1 MSNITTKEKLFTSS
15 YICAWMANFL
25 LFFSFYLIMPL
36 LALYLIQKFS
46 VEESVVGAVLSCY
59 TLACLFIRPF
69 SGYLVDAFP
78 RKKLYLLALFFFV
91 SLFLG
96 YPVVSTVFLFAVL
109 RILHGFAFGMVSI
122 SSNTIVIDIMP
133 ASRRGEGLG
142 YYGLS
147 NNFAMATG
155 PMVGLWLLN
164 HYSFETIF
172 YVSFLVCSFSFLF
185 GSFVKTKQR
194 VVVKNQ
200 EKISLDRFVLKKGLP
215 AGFNLM
221 LLAFPYGIMTS
232 FIALYAKELNLQGDS
247 SFFYMALA
255 FGIAS
260 SRLFSG
266 KQVDRGYLLRVIKVG
281 MAIAIMAF
289 FLLSMLRYSYMRD
302 SLLLKAFYFSAF
314 LIGVGYG
321 TLFPAMNSL
330 FVALA
335 PANKRG
341 TATSTYL
348 TSWDIGIGIGL
359 FLGGMLSQYTSFS
372 TTFLFGAI
380 LGLLSL
386 IIFITFTSHHFI
398 KNRLNEV

>member
-1 MSNITTKEKLFTSS
+1 MTNNLTKEKLFTLS
-15 YICAWMANFL
+15 YLCAWMANFL

-36 LALYLIQKFS
+36 LALFLMKKFS
-46 VEESVVGAVLSCY
+46 VEESVVGAILSCY

-91 SLFLG
+91 TLFLG
-96 YPVVSTVFLFAVL
+96 YPIVATVSLFALL
-109 RILHGFAFGMVSI
+109 RIFHGFAFGMVSI

-172 YVSFLVCSFSFLF
+172 YVSFFVCSFSFLC
-185 GSFVKTKQR
+185 GSLIKAKQR
-194 VVVKNQ
+194 PIVKSV

-232 FIALYAKELNLQGDS
+232 FIALYAKELKLEGDS

-255 FGIAS
+255 VGIAS

-266 KQVDRGYLLRVIKVG
+266 KQVDRGYLLRVIKLG
-281 MAIAIMAF
+281 MSIAIVAF
-289 FLLSMLRYSYMRD
+289 FFLA
-302 SLLLKAFYFSAF
+302 LLKYLVLDNAILLNTFYFSAF

-330 FVALA
+330 FVSLA

-359 FLGGMLSQYTSFS
+359 FFGGLLSEFTSFS
-372 TTFLFGAI
+372 TTFFVGAL
-380 LGLLSL
+380 LGLFSL
-386 IIFITFTSHHFI
+386 IIFITFTSGHFL

>member
-172 YVSFLVCSFSFLF
+172 YVSFFVCSFCVRVGIVILHEK
-185 GSFVKTKQR
+185 VYYQR
-194 VVVKNQ
+194 K
-200 EKISLDRFVLKKGLP
+200 R
-215 AGFNLM
+215 
-221 LLAFPYGIMTS
+221 YRR
-232 FIALYAKELNLQGDS
+232 
-247 SFFYMALA
+247 
-255 FGIAS
+255 AS
-260 SRLFSG
+260 R
-266 KQVDRGYLLRVIKVG
+266 
-281 MAIAIMAF
+281 
-289 FLLSMLRYSYMRD
+289 
-302 SLLLKAFYFSAF
+302 
-314 LIGVGYG
+314 
-321 TLFPAMNSL
+321 
-330 FVALA
+330 
-335 PANKRG
+335 
-341 TATSTYL
+341 
-348 TSWDIGIGIGL
+348 
-359 FLGGMLSQYTSFS
+359 
-372 TTFLFGAI
+372 
-380 LGLLSL
+380 
-386 IIFITFTSHHFI
+386 
-398 KNRLNEV
+398 

>member
-172 YVSFLVCSFSFLF
+172 YVSFFVCSFSFLF
-185 GSFVKTKQR
+185 GCLVKTKQR
-194 VVVKNQ
+194 AVVKNQ
-200 EKISLDRFVLKKGLP
+200 EKISLDRFILKKGLP
-215 AGFNLM
+215 AGLNLM

-255 FGIAS
+255 FGIAF

-266 KQVDRGYLLRVIKVG
+266 KQVDKGYLLRVIKVG

-359 FLGGMLSQYTSFS
+359 FLGGMLSQHTSFS

>member
-172 YVSFLVCSFSFLF
+172 YVSFFVCSFSFLF

-194 VVVKNQ
+194 DIVKNQ

-266 KQVDRGYLLRVIKVG
+266 KQVDKGYLLRVIKVG

-335 PANKRG
+335 SANKRG

>member
-1 MSNITTKEKLFTSS
+1 MKEKLFTSS
-15 YICAWMANFL
+15 YICAWIANFL

-36 LALYLIQKFS
+36 LALFLMKKFS
-46 VEESVVGAVLSCY
+46 VEESVVGAILSCY

-78 RKKLYLLALFFFV
+78 RKKLYLCALFFFIT
-91 SLFLG
+91 LFLG
-96 YPVVSTVFLFAVL
+96 YPIAATISFFALL
-109 RILHGFAFGMVSI
+109 RILHGLAFGMVSI

-133 ASRRGEGLG
+133 VSRRGEGLG

-155 PMVGLWLLN
+155 PMAGLWLLN

-172 YVSFLVCSFSFLF
+172 YVSFVVCSFSFLF
-185 GSFVKTKQR
+185 GSFIQTKQR
-194 VVVKNQ
+194 VVVKNK
-200 EKISLDRFVLKKGLP
+200 EKVSLDRFILKKGLL
-215 AGFNLM
+215 AGLNLM
-221 LLAFPYGIMTS
+221 LHAFPYGIMTS
-232 FIALYAKELNLQGDS
+232 FIALYADELRLQGDS
-247 SFFYMALA
+247 SYFYMSLAL
-255 FGIAS
+255 GIAS

-266 KQVDRGYLLRVIKVG
+266 KQVDRGFLLRVIKVG
-281 MAIAIMAF
+281 MVIAICAF
-289 FLLSMLRYSYMRD
+289 FLLAMLKYISMDNSH
-302 SLLLKAFYFSAF
+302 LLLAFYLSAF

-335 PANKRG
+335 PKNKRG

-359 FLGGMLSQYTSFS
+359 WGGGALCQYTSFS
-372 TTFLFGAI
+372 TAFLFGAL
-380 LGLLSL
+380 LGICSL
-386 IIFITFTSHHFI
+386 IIFITFTSGHFL